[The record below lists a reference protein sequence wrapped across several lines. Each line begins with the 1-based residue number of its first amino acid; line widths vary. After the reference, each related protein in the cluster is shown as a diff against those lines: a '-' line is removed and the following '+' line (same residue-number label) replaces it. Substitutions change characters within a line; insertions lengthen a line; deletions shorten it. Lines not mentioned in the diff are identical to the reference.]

1 VKRSDQSKLPR
12 LYLSVAQDL
21 LTAMA
26 AGEYVPGVRMPGDRE
41 LAARLDVSRATVR
54 EAILALEL
62 IGAVEVR
69 HGDGTYAR
77 GPHAGVTGI
86 EGSALDV
93 APRELIEARRTL
105 EPVVATL
112 AATRIDADLLRSM
125 TRDVD
130 EAAEIVA
137 DPGQLPRFM
146 ELGLRFHADLAR
158 GCGNSLLADIVGQL
172 VNAEMHPLWLLVN
185 QHAVSSLAAREG
197 QLRQHREVLAAIATG
212 DVARAERAMA
222 VHLTAVDAVIFHP
235 DTASA
240 AARGRHQAAEHQA
253 AEH

>member
-1 VKRSDQSKLPR
+1 MKRSDHSKSAR

-41 LAARLDVSRATVR
+41 LSARLDVSRATVR

-62 IGAVEVR
+62 IGAVDVR
-69 HGDGTYAR
+69 HGDGTYVR
-77 GPHAGVTGI
+77 GPHAGVAGI

-105 EPVVATL
+105 EPVVASL
-112 AATRIDADLLRSM
+112 AAMRIETDLLRRL

-130 EAAEIVA
+130 EATEIVA
-137 DPGQLPRFM
+137 DPAHLARFM
-146 ELGLRFHADLAR
+146 ELGLRFHADLAL
-158 GCGNSLLADIVGQL
+158 GCGNSLLASIVGQF
-172 VNAEMHPLWLLVN
+172 VSAETHPLWLLVN

-197 QLRQHREVLAAIATG
+197 QLRQHREVLAA
-212 DVARAERAMA
+212 VASGNAPRAEHAMT
-222 VHLTAVDAVIFHP
+222 VHLTSVDAVIFHP
-235 DTASA
+235 TTSDA
-240 AARGRHQAAEHQA
+240 APRGEQ
-253 AEH
+253 